1 MKYYLI
7 NPFSPCVNVHCEKY
21 KILSSLQK
29 VDIKIQIIFLNNS
42 ILFYILSYI
51 NERMMFHGT
60 TFH

>member
-7 NPFSPCVNVHCEKY
+7 NPFSSCVNVYCDKY